1 MGLGSRYRAGEQVR
15 GWGAGVGLGSRFR
28 AAFLPRVSRHSAEGY
43 GPRTEEGGPWEGQVR
58 EEAPQLHDKP

>member
-1 MGLGSRYRAGEQVR
+1 M
-15 GWGAGVGLGSRFR
+15 GLGSRFR